1 MSNYKLIFATT
12 TTQGL
17 TFMDAEFKAEDGMT
31 EVYQNGQKTFAVPT
45 SSVVAIER
53 VPDPKP
59 ADVPEAVPAG

>member
-17 TFMDAEFKAEDGMT
+17 TLMESTVATDGGLT
-31 EVYQNGQKTFAVPT
+31 VVLQEGQRVFAVPT
-45 SSVVAIER
+45 ENVVAIER